1 MPQDCRLST
10 IDLTLGRRDGSI
22 GLKQGPDRGLRLEQ
36 PAGLGEPSLKSA
48 KSVKV
53 DRRSLDWRAA
63 EILREQILS
72 GQLVPG
78 QRLVET
84 ALANQLEVSRGTLRA
99 ALRALSHE
107 GLIQQVAYT
116 KWMLPEFSQADAW
129 ELYTL
134 RGTLEGMAARLAAEH
149 RTADCVA
156 SLEGAFERLVSAV
169 DSEKHTR
176 VAEADL
182 ALHKTIVSITGHQ
195 RLIDQ
200 YRLLEQQVR
209 HYIIS
214 SNALIM
220 DLNQI
225 VAEHQPIVQAIILG
239 HSDKAE
245 RLAREHNAP
254 EVVRAAEAMAQE
266 RRDAAAA
273 PEVPEIKTKT
283 KAKPG
288 ARRSI
293 KVGANGSR
301 ERIKANA

>member
-1 MPQDCRLST
+1 M
-10 IDLTLGRRDGSI
+10 
-22 GLKQGPDRGLRLEQ
+22 
-36 PAGLGEPSLKSA
+36 KSA
-48 KSVKV
+48 KTVKV

-63 EILREQILS
+63 DVLREQILS

-78 QRLVET
+78 QRLTET
-84 ALANQLEVSRGTLRA
+84 ALATQLEVSRGTLRA
-99 ALRALSHE
+99 ALRALAHE

-116 KWMLPEFSQADAW
+116 KWMLPEFSQTDAW

-134 RGTLEGMAARLAAEH
+134 RGTLEGMAARLAAQH
-149 RTADCVA
+149 RTPDCVV
-156 SLEGAFERLVSAV
+156 SLKAAFERLVAAV
-169 DSEKHTR
+169 VSERHTR

-182 ALHKTIVSITGHQ
+182 ALHKTIVAITGHL

-225 VAEHQPIVQAIILG
+225 VAEHEPIVQAIIDG
-239 HSDKAE
+239 DPDTAE

-254 EVVRAAEAMAQE
+254 EVE
-266 RRDAAAA
+266 RAAAA
-273 PEVPEIKTKT
+273 LAAERLAQAAAAEPEKPKTK
-283 KAKPG
+283 
-288 ARRSI
+288 
-293 KVGANGSR
+293 SR
-301 ERIKANA
+301 QSNAA

>member
-1 MPQDCRLST
+1 V
-10 IDLTLGRRDGSI
+10 
-22 GLKQGPDRGLRLEQ
+22 K
-36 PAGLGEPSLKSA
+36 AA

-63 EILREQILS
+63 DVLREQILS

-78 QRLVET
+78 QRLTET

-99 ALRALSHE
+99 ALRALAHE

-116 KWMLPEFSQADAW
+116 KWMLPEFSQTDAW

-134 RGTLEGMAARLAAEH
+134 RGTLEGLAARLAAQH
-149 RTADCVA
+149 HTPDCVL
-156 SLEGAFERLVSAV
+156 SLKAAFERLVAAV
-169 DSEKHTR
+169 VSERHTR

-182 ALHKTIVSITGHQ
+182 ALHKTIVAITGHQ

-225 VAEHQPIVQAIILG
+225 VAEHEPIVQSIIDG
-239 HSDKAE
+239 DPDTAE
-245 RLAREHNAP
+245 RVAREHNAP
-254 EVVRAAEAMAQE
+254 EVERGAAALAAERLAEAVEAEPEKPKTRSRQSN
-266 RRDAAAA
+266 AA
-273 PEVPEIKTKT
+273 
-283 KAKPG
+283 
-288 ARRSI
+288 
-293 KVGANGSR
+293 
-301 ERIKANA
+301 